1 MRRKRLAQF
10 MLVLSFLGMTK
21 AEKIDAVYR
30 EMGKAGA
37 WRYTE
42 VAAFIVERDAKRD
55 SAWAEYARAR
65 AAYTL
70 TIAEHD
76 YDERRVEVES
86 ATLDAAKR
94 ALRDL
99 GVDVDALAKAVSR

>member
-1 MRRKRLAQF
+1 MNE
-10 MLVLSFLGMTK
+10 
-21 AEKIDAVYR
+21 EKIRAVYK
-30 EMGKAGA
+30 EMNTHKVCPDV
-37 WRYTE
+37 RRD
-42 VAAFIVERDAKRD
+42 VAAFIVERDTKRD
-55 SAWAEYARAR
+55 SAWAEYASAR

-99 GVDVDALAKAVSR
+99 GVDVDALAKAVPR

>member
-1 MRRKRLAQF
+1 
-10 MLVLSFLGMTK
+10 MLVLSFLGMTNS
-21 AEKIDAVYR
+21 ERVEAVCN
-30 EMGKAGA
+30 ELFNADVWVGDNIKSSK
-37 WRYTE
+37 
-42 VAAFIVERDAKRD
+42 VAAFIVERDVKRD
-55 SAWAEYARAR
+55 SAWARYASAR

-86 ATLDAAKR
+86 ATLNAAKR